1 LVLAGL
7 AYRLSGVVGL
17 EGLSIAALL
26 SLVPGW
32 LVFWGVA
39 AASQSSDQKNQSMA
53 VLAATC
59 VRLRF
64 VLFGVLLMKSVR
76 PDLGLKEFHIWVIAF
91 YGVSLMVET
100 VLLVK
105 SLPKTGSVGD
115 ESMKAKADLVSAS

>member
-59 VRLRF
+59 VRLMF